1 MTKLETI
8 TAEDLQNRTYEPTH
22 FLVDELIPEGLHI
35 LAGAPKIGKSWLA
48 LWLCLCVSQGQPLW
62 NFATTQGEALYLSLE
77 DSFQRIQTRLF
88 DLTEDAPP
96 TLHFAIMAD
105 TLKHGL
111 EQQIEQFLTEHP
123 DTKLVV
129 IDTLQRV
136 RGTGSD
142 SNLYANDYQAI
153 GLLKKL
159 ADKRHIAIILIH
171 HLRKLHD
178 DDPMNMISGSTGL
191 SGAADSTFVLQK
203 HSRLANIASLHC
215 TGRDIPDR
223 TLKLEFGEEDHIWKL
238 LEDSKPCGGASKIST
253 LQIENLLSE
262 LLQKE
267 PEISAPAK
275 ALLEKIDPAG
285 IESWTPNSF
294 SHQIRKS
301 VDTLRKNGIF
311 ASFRKSNGERLICL
325 KRVDGAD
332 LPTVEKKST
341 LSTLR
346 VCRAPAPRREARV
359 AAVCGFLPR
368 QRVCVRRGRK
378 AHVASTCGQR
388 GKTQVRNPEKPR
400 RGGKNPPVREEPA
413 SHLASRRRTGSLP
426 NASNRAEAHTH
437 FMRTEE
443 NMRKNKQFS
452 IRISA
457 QDLETIR
464 QKAVQAHMSQSD
476 YVTAC
481 CLGKRIVILD
491 GLREVLRQ
499 QKAIGNNLNQL
510 TVLANMGK
518 VQFANLDSAAQEFS
532 KINTALRELQEGGAG
547 RSQSSIS

>member
-48 LWLCLCVSQGQPLW
+48 LWLCLCVAQGQALW
-62 NFATTQGEALYLSLE
+62 NFATTQGEVLYLSLE

-105 TLKHGL
+105 TLKRGL

-136 RGTGSD
+136 RSTGND
-142 SNLYANDYQAI
+142 NNLYANDYQDI
-153 GLLKKL
+153 GLLKRL
-159 ADKRHIAIILIH
+159 ADKQHIAILLIH

-191 SGAADSTFVLQK
+191 SGAADSAFVLQK
-203 HSRLANIASLHC
+203 NARSANAASLHC

-223 TLKLEFGEEDHIWKL
+223 TLKLELDEDDHVWKL
-238 LEDSKPCGGASKIST
+238 LADSKTCSTTSKISM
-253 LQIENLLSE
+253 LQIEILLSE

-267 PEISAPAK
+267 AEISAPAK

-285 IESWTPNSF
+285 SEDWTPNSF

-301 VDTLRKNGIF
+301 VDALRKNGLF
-311 ASFRKSNGERLICL
+311 VSFRKRNGERLICL

-332 LPTVEKKST
+332 LPTVEKIVTIDPAGVSSACT
-341 LSTLR
+341 
-346 VCRAPAPRREARV
+346 AP
-359 AAVCGFLPR
+359 
-368 QRVCVRRGRK
+368 
-378 AHVASTCGQR
+378 
-388 GKTQVRNPEKPR
+388 
-400 RGGKNPPVREEPA
+400 
-413 SHLASRRRTGSLP
+413 
-426 NASNRAEAHTH
+426 
-437 FMRTEE
+437 
-443 NMRKNKQFS
+443 
-452 IRISA
+452 
-457 QDLETIR
+457 
-464 QKAVQAHMSQSD
+464 
-476 YVTAC
+476 
-481 CLGKRIVILD
+481 
-491 GLREVLRQ
+491 
-499 QKAIGNNLNQL
+499 
-510 TVLANMGK
+510 
-518 VQFANLDSAAQEFS
+518 
-532 KINTALRELQEGGAG
+532 
-547 RSQSSIS
+547 

>member
-8 TAEDLQNRTYEPTH
+8 NAEDLQNRTYEPTP
-22 FLVDELIPEGLHI
+22 FLVDELIPEDLHI

-48 LWLCLCVSQGQPLW
+48 LWLCLCISQGQPLW
-62 NFATTQGEALYLSLE
+62 NFATTQGEVLYLSLE

-111 EQQIEQFLTEHP
+111 EQQIEQFLMEHST
-123 DTKLVV
+123 TKLVV

-142 SNLYANDYQAI
+142 SNLYANDYQDI

-159 ADKRHIAIILIH
+159 ADKQHIAIFLIH

-203 HSRLANIASLHC
+203 SSRLANIASLHC

-223 TLKLEFGEEDHIWKL
+223 TLKLEFGEEDHVWKL
-238 LEDSKPCGGASKIST
+238 LEDSKTRSGASRIST

-267 PEISAPAK
+267 PEISVPAK
-275 ALLEKIDPAG
+275 VLLEKIDPVG
-285 IESWTPNSF
+285 SEGWTPNSF

-301 VDTLRKNGIF
+301 VDTLRKNGILV
-311 ASFRKSNGERLICL
+311 SFRKSNGERLICL

-332 LPTVEKKST
+332 FPLWKKST

-346 VCRAPAPRREARV
+346 VCRTPATRREPRV

-368 QRVCVRRGRK
+368 QRVCARKRCKSPRCTDVR
-378 AHVASTCGQR
+378 A
-388 GKTQVRNPEKPR
+388 TQKNADTIRRPNAEKPR
-400 RGGKNPPVREEPA
+400 RGGKNPPIREEQAALPHLRRHGLHQSGYSVPA
-413 SHLASRRRTGSLP
+413 RCGDRLP
-426 NASNRAEAHTH
+426 
-437 FMRTEE
+437 
-443 NMRKNKQFS
+443 
-452 IRISA
+452 
-457 QDLETIR
+457 
-464 QKAVQAHMSQSD
+464 
-476 YVTAC
+476 
-481 CLGKRIVILD
+481 
-491 GLREVLRQ
+491 GLRR
-499 QKAIGNNLNQL
+499 L
-510 TVLANMGK
+510 TL
-518 VQFANLDSAAQEFS
+518 
-532 KINTALRELQEGGAG
+532 LQGSVDGGA
-547 RSQSSIS
+547 RA